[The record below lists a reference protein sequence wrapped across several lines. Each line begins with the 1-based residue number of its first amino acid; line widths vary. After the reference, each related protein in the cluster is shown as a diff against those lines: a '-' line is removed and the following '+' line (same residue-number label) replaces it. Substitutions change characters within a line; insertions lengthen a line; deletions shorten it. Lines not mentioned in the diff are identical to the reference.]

1 MHRTKTVE
9 RINVAGGVGSPCH
22 YGGVSKEQP
31 LLSPS
36 HPLSGCPG
44 TPTHNQHNANNTQ
57 HFSNHQHSS
66 MLYHNAAAGVQS
78 SQFCYDRMSVTLYQS
93 GPGDAQDIRPPP
105 SSNPASHQMGGKS
118 CDLFM
123 SCDHHCAPS
132 SSSTTTA
139 LLSTSLTITH
149 TDYPMSYHLI
159 ISHVQTC
166 FLSKLDGFLYQC
178 ICIAVYVLP
187 LA

>member
-1 MHRTKTVE
+1 MRWSKILDT
-9 RINVAGGVGSPCH
+9 INVAGGVGSPCH

-36 HPLSGCPG
+36 HPLSGCPA

-66 MLYHNAAAGVQS
+66 MLYHNAAGVQS
-78 SQFCYDRMSVTLYQS
+78 SQYCYDRTPVNLYQS

-105 SSNPASHQMGGKS
+105 SSNPASHQIGGKS

-123 SCDHHCAPS
+123 SCDHHCAIIL
-132 SSSTTTA
+132 TTTMTTLITA
-139 LLSTSLTITH
+139 TTTTFFVTQRMPNTYLYKNNRPTSVKQTIF
-149 TDYPMSYHLI
+149 MCL
-159 ISHVQTC
+159 
-166 FLSKLDGFLYQC
+166 
-178 ICIAVYVLP
+178 
-187 LA
+187 